1 MKKNILLLL
10 FLASTIVFSQ
20 NIEQNWRFSS
30 IQKEG
35 KELFEIDKNDIFYL
49 KDGKFHY
56 SLLAKN
62 RLYAEGSYSFDKN
75 QLFFTYTTPVDT
87 MRIYNVEKLSSQE
100 LIISET
106 NGVSYHFDK
115 EKISPF

>member
-1 MKKNILLLL
+1 MTSKFKRGKKYFSSSFFLPVLL
-10 FLASTIVFSQ
+10 FSQ

-62 RLYAEGSYSFDKN
+62 RVYAEGSYSFDKN
-75 QLFFTYTTPVDT
+75 QLFTYTTPVDT
-87 MRIYNVEKLSSQE
+87 MIYNVEKSLSR
-100 LIISET
+100 T
-106 NGVSYHFDK
+106 YY
-115 EKISPF
+115 